1 MLGVGSASPGAAA
14 ALARALNLPI
24 ETVVDAVYRAPA
36 RLLGGVPAED
46 AERLVEIIKSLGLEA
61 AVKPAGHAAPRV
73 PLLDIAGELID
84 PSRADDVA
92 AVLGGFLGTT
102 PALALDALLT
112 PPGILLGNVSAA
124 TYAALK
130 RALPGDAVILTA
142 ADPALSRYALFA
154 SRLTPLQ
161 AGVLRPYL
169 PAGSALGTDDS
180 ATVFDLSRETADAV
194 WRRMKAPE
202 AVRIFNQAFLR
213 FTISL
218 NAMPDDAVGGAAAL
232 KALAGVPTQDYP
244 RLAAVLPVPV
254 EANVRFDEAPGRLAA
269 YVEAGFGATAELS
282 TFTGVAL
289 DVIAAPSAALT
300 AAGFGARP
308 PFRTAIMS
316 RPRAC
321 LMRARLEAAGAEVLE
336 AVA

>member
-1 MLGVGSASPGAAA
+1 MLGVGSGSPGAAA
-14 ALARALNLPI
+14 ALARALELPI

-46 AERLVEIIKSLGLEA
+46 AERLVEIITGLGLEA
-61 AVKPAGHAAPRV
+61 AVKPAGHAPPRA
-73 PLLDIAGELID
+73 PLLDIAGELIE
-84 PSRADDVA
+84 PSRADEVA
-92 AVLGGFLGTT
+92 AILGGFLGTT
-102 PALALDALLT
+102 PAAALEALLT

-124 TYAALK
+124 TYTALK
-130 RALPGDAVILTA
+130 RALPGDAVSLIA
-142 ADPALSRYALFA
+142 ADPTSSRYALFA

-169 PAGSALGTDDS
+169 PAGGKLEADGS
-180 ATVFDLSRETADAV
+180 ATVFDLSRETADAI

-213 FTISL
+213 FTILL
-218 NAMPDDAVGGAAAL
+218 NAMPDDAVAGAAAL
-232 KALAGVPTQDYP
+232 EALAGVPTQDYP

-254 EANVRFDEAPGRLAA
+254 QADVCFTEVPARLAA

-282 TFTGVAL
+282 TFAGVAL
-289 DVIAAPSAALT
+289 DVMNAPTEALA
-300 AAGFGARP
+300 AAGFGAQP
-308 PFRTAIMS
+308 PFRTAVMS
-316 RPRAC
+316 RPRAR

-336 AVA
+336 AVP